1 MCPVLHV
8 VCCTILFILI
18 TNGFVTGTLSSPVGC
33 VGCERAA
40 TSSGP
45 VTDAWRAQDYPSPL
59 TEWQRCGRNR
69 SSYLC
74 DPDGILPQEDAAI
87 LDGLLFNLTV
97 QTGCPC
103 GNRTHC
109 SRWSAERV
117 TLANGT
123 ENSCTGNATAT
134 SCESCR
140 HSSDDGGTV
149 LNCSSCVCSGSCD
162 AVTSGCHNNSKVCR
176 EVADRGAG
184 YVMTVALMRRMTLIT
199 SSYSETVDL
208 AANRYAD
215 HFRDRWSLGRCGET
229 IVVVISM
236 QERQFGRCGETIVV
250 VISMQ
255 ERQFGRCGETIVV
268 VISMEERQFGRCG
281 ETIVVA
287 ISMEERQ
294 FGRCGETIVVV
305 ISMEERQIYTSTEK
319 AAAKRLSDLDLV
331 YLYRDYVTEDFWTG
345 NITRRLPVL
354 IQQFMVKINTP
365 DPPRRLFEVWL
376 ESWGNWFLF
385 AMVCLSIASC
395 ILYKHRLKLYK
406 NFPAC
411 CQKRWLKVKNK
422 GRKKNP
428 VTERF
433 EEEVLTYE
441 DTISG
446 MRLEELQI
454 RKNRQ
459 GFDW

>member
-1 MCPVLHV
+1 MCPVLRV
-8 VCCTILFILI
+8 VFCTILVLLV

-45 VTDAWRAQDYPSPL
+45 VAAAWRAQDYPSPL
-59 TEWQRCGRNR
+59 MEWQRCGRNR

-87 LDGLLFNLTV
+87 LDSLLFNLTV

-109 SRWSAERV
+109 SRWSADHV
-117 TLANGT
+117 TFANGT
-123 ENSCTGNATAT
+123 DNSCTANATTT
-134 SCESCR
+134 SCDSCR
-140 HSSDDGGTV
+140 VCSDDGGTV
-149 LNCSSCVCSGSCD
+149 LNCSSCVCSGSCN
-162 AVTSGCHNNSKVCR
+162 AVTSRCHNNSKVCR

-184 YVMTVALMRRMTLIT
+184 YVMTVVLMRRMTLIT

-215 HFRDRWSLGRCGET
+215 HFRDRWRLGRCGEA
-229 IVVVISM
+229 V
-236 QERQFGRCGETIVV
+236 
-250 VISMQ
+250 
-255 ERQFGRCGETIVV
+255 
-268 VISMEERQFGRCG
+268 
-281 ETIVVA
+281 
-287 ISMEERQ
+287 
-294 FGRCGETIVVV
+294 VVV

-319 AAAKRLSDLDLV
+319 TAARRLSDLDLV

-365 DPPRRLFEVWL
+365 EPPRRLFEVWL

-454 RKNRQ
+454 RKNRR